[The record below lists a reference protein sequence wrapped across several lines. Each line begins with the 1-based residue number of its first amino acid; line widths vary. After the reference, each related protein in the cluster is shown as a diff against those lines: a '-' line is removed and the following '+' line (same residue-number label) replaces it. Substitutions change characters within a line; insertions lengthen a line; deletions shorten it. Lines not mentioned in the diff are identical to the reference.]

1 MASVPENIR
10 VAVASA
16 LKNIPGVTSTSPW
29 NVPSIDTPCLFVMGT
44 GPISY
49 DDTFGRGTDR
59 LSLIVRGI
67 VGTVDSVGSQ
77 RLLSQWVAG
86 TGNTSVKTAL
96 QSDRTLGGLVDD
108 LRVTDYSGDQY
119 VNINGTDYV
128 YGDWTVDILF
138 SP

>member
-1 MASVPENIR
+1 MASAAENIR
-10 VAVASA
+10 EALASA
-16 LKNIPGVTSTSPW
+16 LKGVTGVAQTSAWYLPG
-29 NVPSIDTPCLFVMGT
+29 NFQTPCLVVLGS

-49 DDTFGRGTDR
+49 DTTFSRGTDA
-59 LSLIVRGI
+59 LAFTVRGI

-77 RLLSQWVAG
+77 KMISQWVGGA
-86 TGNTSVKTAL
+86 VKTAL

-119 VNINGTDYV
+119 ANISGVDYV
-128 YGDWTVDILF
+128 YGDWTVDILY